1 MSAETMKALSRRHFL
16 KAGAAAGVA
25 VKVSFLAPPARA
37 QLAET
42 GPSAGSP

>member
-1 MSAETMKALSRRHFL
+1 MKALSRRHFL